1 VPSKPPPLPP
11 SQVPSLPWWVQPSAE
26 RPKTPLVNFSA
37 LITATAVSIA
47 VVAGV
52 LAWIA
57 THPGKATPQTE
68 PAPALAVLTSPSSVV
83 AIPPA
88 PPLAAPLVTLPA
100 MHRPHRD
107 DLLINHIPQDEEA
120 PPPLPPPA
128 PEPKSAKA
136 PPAADAPPAQPAGET
151 YGTQVLFFNNPALA
165 EETAQREKKLLFVM
179 HISGNFED
187 SCFT

>member
-1 VPSKPPPLPP
+1 VS
-11 SQVPSLPWWVQPSAE
+11 SLPWWVQPSTD

-37 LITATAVSIA
+37 VITATAVSFV

-57 THPGKATPQTE
+57 THPGTGTRPTE
-68 PAPALAVLTSPSSVV
+68 PAPALVVLTPPSGAV

-88 PPLAAPLVTLPA
+88 PPPAAPLMTIPA
-100 MHRPHRD
+100 VHRPHRED
-107 DLLINHIPQDEEA
+107 VLINHIPQEDEA

-128 PEPKSAKA
+128 PEPKSVKA
-136 PPAADAPPAQPAGET
+136 PPAADTPPAQPAGET
-151 YGTQVLFFNNPALA
+151 YGTQVLFLNNPAVA
-165 EETAQREKKLLFVM
+165 KETAEREKKLLFVM